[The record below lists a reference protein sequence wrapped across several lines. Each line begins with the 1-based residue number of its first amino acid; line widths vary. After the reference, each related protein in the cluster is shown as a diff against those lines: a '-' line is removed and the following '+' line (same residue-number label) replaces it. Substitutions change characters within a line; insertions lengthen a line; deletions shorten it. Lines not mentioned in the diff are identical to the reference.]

1 MGKRTYR
8 KRPKLGY
15 KLKAALQGIQVD
27 IFGYEKNVTRNI
39 IAYFERLSEETGIAS
54 CQIIVRIFMDNDTI
68 RARVHRD
75 GRLVKEISITKL
87 ICLFTSTDA
96 TGLPQLE
103 QKVMSGIRSFITD
116 FAKEHHISSEQLH
129 ICILSSDHKVW
140 VKGAYRTRPIADIP
154 LSVLIK
160 HFTK

>member
-8 KRPKLGY
+8 KRPKLGH
-15 KLKAALQGIQVD
+15 KLKAALQGIEVD

-39 IAYFERLSEETGIAS
+39 IAYFNRLSKETRIEPSG
-54 CQIIVRIFMDNDTI
+54 IIVRIFMDGDTV
-68 RARVHRD
+68 RSRVYRN
-75 GRLVKEISITKL
+75 GRLAKEISITEL

-103 QKVMSGIRSFITD
+103 QKVIQGIRTFITD
-116 FAKEHHISSEQLH
+116 FSKEHHISSEQLH

-140 VKGAYRTRPIADIP
+140 VKGAYRTRTIADIS
-154 LSVLIK
+154 LGVLIK
-160 HFTK
+160 HFTQ